1 MLSFTRQSYYFF
13 LFHRLSPYIFFKKA
27 PYIISFHYLY
37 LTNLLFKTQIKRP
50 KQIHPTKKMKTR
62 IIITLLL
69 LCSFCIMVHAA
80 TPRKRAKVTFDQGW
94 TFKLCG
100 NRQEAIKT
108 LSSLGIAGP
117 TIGDSSHGTVKK
129 TKVTDD
135 TEPEQAQVTASEVT
149 TSASDKTYADKAFRP
164 VTIPHDWS
172 IELPFDANVGG
183 SAGYLPGGQGVYVKD
198 FTLPAEWAKRLTEGD
213 DMQILFDGVYHRA
226 TVWLNGHR
234 LGHHM
239 YGYTGFLLDITHFLN
254 AKGQNRL
261 VVHVDREEQ
270 SRWYTG
276 SGIYRHVWLQAT
288 NKVHVKE
295 NGIFVKATADGTL
308 RVQTEVEGDD
318 ANHCTITHTVFD
330 GSGKKIASLSGKAG
344 SELTLRIKNPAL
356 WSVDHPAMY
365 AIKTLVR
372 SKGSATDEITT
383 SFGFRD
389 IRFDANTGFYLNEMN
404 MKLKG
409 MCLHQD
415 AGSLGV
421 AVPDEVWLRR
431 LKALKDLGC
440 NSIRCSHNP
449 PSPEF
454 LTMCD
459 TLGLLVIDEAFDKWK
474 SGYYEPFY
482 DDNAHKDIADMVLRD
497 RNHPSVFI
505 WSIGNELS
513 EAWNKDNS
521 GVERA
526 ATLNSLVKSID
537 PTRPTMVACQQGF
550 EDKFGEV
557 TDIVG
562 YNYLE
567 PRMIADHKR
576 HPQRKM
582 LVSEAFVYYS
592 GLREDVVRDFVEHN
606 PWHFVEENP
615 FIAGSYV
622 WAGVDYLGE
631 SSPWPAKGW
640 CSCPFDMTLKERPQ
654 AAFYHPAW
662 NPDKDYLKLV
672 VRDNCFDQAMGTD
685 HWQYP
690 PMADTW
696 DLPYT
701 DSRCVEVRC
710 YTTCDS
716 VQFFFPMWSNPQ
728 LPLKPRVTAQ
738 YPDNCITV
746 QLPARQGKV
755 LAVGYKGGK
764 EVVRDS
770 LVNHGPVADVR
781 LDADRTT
788 LSAASPDFSE
798 PQRGCTVSHI
808 RLSLID
814 KDGQLQQMQPR
825 RFMVE
830 VEGPIR
836 LLGVETGDMRRNDS
850 WRTTELNTY
859 FGEGLIRLQSTTQR
873 GTAKV
878 RVFVEGFEH
887 PFTKEITVK

>member
-1 MLSFTRQSYYFF
+1 MTK
-13 LFHRLSPYIFFKKA
+13 RLSTLAFSLLVF
-27 PYIISFHYLY
+27 ISVAWSA
-37 LTNLLFKTQIKRP
+37 
-50 KQIHPTKKMKTR
+50 PTKKRVKM
-62 IIITLLL
+62 
-69 LCSFCIMVHAA
+69 
-80 TPRKRAKVTFDQGW
+80 TFDQGW
-94 TFKLCG
+94 MFRLCSDR
-100 NRQEAIKT
+100 NEAVTVLKT
-108 LSSLGIAGP
+108 LGVAEPSLVENVAVG
-117 TIGDSSHGTVKK
+117 KK

-149 TSASDKTYADKAFRP
+149 RSQPDASRSDKALRS
-164 VTIPHDWS
+164 VSIPHDWS
-172 IELPFDANVGG
+172 VELPFDPKVGG
-183 SAGYLPGGQGVYVKD
+183 SAGYLPGGQGIYVKD
-198 FTLPAEWAKRLTEGD
+198 FTLPSELARRISNGESVSV
-213 DMQILFDGVYHRA
+213 IFDGVYHRA

-239 YGYTGFLLDITHFLN
+239 YGYTGFSFDITHWLKN
-254 AKGQNRL
+254 KAENRL

-276 SGIYRHVWLQAT
+276 SGIYRHVWLQSVG
-288 NKVHVKE
+288 KVHVKE
-295 NGIFVKATADGTL
+295 HGIAVSASADGTV
-308 RVQTEVEGDD
+308 RVQADVEGD
-318 ANHCTITHTVFD
+318 ANCSIQHTVID
-330 GSGKKIASLSGKAG
+330 NNGKSVASIVHRQGETV
-344 SELTLRIKNPAL
+344 ELLVKKPQL
-356 WSVDHPAMY
+356 WSVDTPVMY
-365 AIKTLVR
+365 TLVTCVR
-372 SKGSATDEITT
+372 NSRGKVSDEVKTP
-383 SFGFRD
+383 FGFRD
-389 IRFDANTGFYLNEMN
+389 VRFDADTGFYLNGHN

-431 LKALKDLGC
+431 LRALKEIGC
-440 NSIRCSHNP
+440 NSVRCSHNP

-454 LTMCD
+454 LDICD
-459 TLGLLVIDEAFDKWK
+459 SIGLLVIDEAFDKWK

-482 DDNAHKDIADMVLRD
+482 EENARKDIADMVMRD
-497 RNHPSVFI
+497 RNHPSVI
-505 WSIGNELS
+505 VWSIGNELS
-513 EAWNKDNS
+513 EAWNKDDT

-526 ATLNSLVKSID
+526 KELNGIVKRID

-557 TDIVG
+557 TDLVG

-576 HPQRKM
+576 HSQRKM
-582 LVSEAFVYYS
+582 FVSEAFVYYS
-592 GLREDVVRDFVEHN
+592 GLRENVVRDFVEKN

-662 NPDKDYLKLV
+662 NPDNDYLKLV

-716 VQFFFPMWSNPQ
+716 VQFYFPMWSNPQ
-728 LPLKPRVTAQ
+728 LPLKPRVTAD
-738 YPDNCITV
+738 YPDHCITI

-755 LAVGYKGGK
+755 LAVGYRGGK
-764 EVVRDS
+764 EVMRDS

-781 LDADRTT
+781 LDADHTT
-788 LSAASPDFSE
+788 LQTVLPDYSVRE
-798 PQRGCTVSHI
+798 NRNTVSHI
-808 RLSLID
+808 RLALVD
-814 KDGQLQQMQPR
+814 NMGRVQQMQPK
-825 RFMVE
+825 RFRVL

-836 LLGVETGDMRRNDS
+836 LLGVETGDMRRDVS

-859 FGEGLIRLQSTTQR
+859 FGEGLIRIQSTSQR
-873 GTAKV
+873 GQAKV
-878 RVFVEGFEH
+878 IVNVEGFDE
-887 PFTKEITVK
+887 PFIKEITIK

>member
-1 MLSFTRQSYYFF
+1 MKKKLIILSLAFIACCGS
-13 LFHRLSPYIFFKKA
+13 
-27 PYIISFHYLY
+27 
-37 LTNLLFKTQIKRP
+37 
-50 KQIHPTKKMKTR
+50 
-62 IIITLLL
+62 
-69 LCSFCIMVHAA
+69 VHAA
-80 TPRKRAKVTFDQGW
+80 AKNRIRATFDQGW
-94 TFKLCG
+94 TFRLCKTHADAT
-100 NRQEAIKT
+100 EVIKGLGVANPG
-108 LSSLGIAGP
+108 LSLNTQTA
-117 TIGDSSHGTVKK
+117 KK

-135 TEPEQAQVTASEVT
+135 TEPEQAQVTASEIT
-149 TSASDKTYADKAFRP
+149 TSKSSLLYNDKTFRS

-172 IELPFDANVGG
+172 IELPFDTQVGG
-183 SAGYLPGGQGVYVKD
+183 SAGYLPGGQGIYSKE
-198 FTLPAEWAKRLTEGD
+198 FTLPAEWQKRISQGE
-213 DMQILFDGVYHRA
+213 MISIHFDGVYHRA

-239 YGYTGFLLDITHFLN
+239 YGYTGFAFDLTPYLN
-254 AKGQNRL
+254 KQGKNRL

-295 NGIFVKATADGTL
+295 HGIFVSTQNDGSVK
-308 RVQTEVEGDD
+308 VQTEIIGES
-318 ANHCTITHTVFD
+318 NCKISHTIFNPL
-330 GSGKKIASLSGKAG
+330 GKKVAS
-344 SELTLRIKNPAL
+344 
-356 WSVDHPAMY
+356 
-365 AIKTLVR
+365 
-372 SKGSATDEITT
+372 GSATTLQVKNPQLWSTDSPNLYTLRTQVYNSKGKLVDEVETP
-383 SFGFRD
+383 FGFRE
-389 IRFDANTGFYLNEMN
+389 ICFDANTGFYLNGKN

-431 LKALKDLGC
+431 LKAMKELGC

-454 LTMCD
+454 LNICD
-459 TLGLLVIDEAFDKWK
+459 SLGLLVLDEAFDKWK

-482 DDNAHKDIADMVLRD
+482 DENAHQDIADMVLRD
-497 RNHPSVFI
+497 RNHPSVI
-505 WSIGNELS
+505 VWSIGNEVQ
-513 EAWNKDNS
+513 EAWNKDNV

-526 ATLNSLVKSID
+526 KELNAIVKNLD
-537 PTRPTMVACQQGF
+537 PTRPTMIACQQGF
-550 EDKFGEV
+550 EDKIGEV
-557 TDIVG
+557 TDLVG

-567 PRMIADHKR
+567 PRMIGDHKR
-576 HPQRKM
+576 FPNRKM
-582 LVSEAFVYYS
+582 FVSEAFVYYS
-592 GLREDVVRDFVEHN
+592 GLRENLVRDFVEHN

-615 FIAGSYV
+615 FIAGSYA

-662 NPDKDYLKLV
+662 NPDKEYLKLV

-716 VQFFFPMWSNPQ
+716 VQFYFPMWSNPQ
-728 LPLKPRVTAQ
+728 LPLKPRVTKD
-738 YPDNCITV
+738 YPDHCITI

-755 LAVGYKGGK
+755 LAVGYKDGK
-764 EVVRDS
+764 EVLRDS
-770 LVNHGPVADVR
+770 LINHGPVADVR
-781 LDADRTT
+781 LDADYTT
-788 LSAASPDFSE
+788 LTAAKKDYAVIPEMSNNVLPTS
-798 PQRGCTVSHI
+798 TVSHI
-808 RLSLID
+808 RLTLVD
-814 KDGQLQQMQPR
+814 KDGLIQQMQPKKFR
-825 RFMVE
+825 VE

-836 LLGVETGDMRRNDS
+836 LLGVETGDMRRMES

-859 FGEGLIRLQSTTQR
+859 FGEGLVRLQSTTQP
-873 GTAKV
+873 GTARVKV
-878 RVFVEGFEH
+878 YVEGFDQ
-887 PFTKEITVK
+887 PFVKEIIVK